1 MQEGQIEYGSHY
13 LYPGNIFVSADPHRV
28 TTVLG
33 SCVSVCLW
41 DPTRRI
47 GGINHFMLPLWN
59 GEGLASPKYGN
70 IAMDKLVD
78 RMIGMGAKMSNIQA
92 KMFGGGEV
100 LRVTSGVLNVGERNI
115 IYAKNRLDE
124 LKIPIAGSNVGGK
137 TGRKLIFDT
146 YEGTVFMKR
155 LSKQVDDIKP

>member
-1 MQEGQIEYGSHY
+1 MQEGQIEYRDHY
-13 LYPGNIFVSADPHRV
+13 LYPGNIFVSADPHKV

-59 GEGLASPKYGN
+59 GDGLASPKYGN

-78 RMIGMGAKMSNIQA
+78 RMLGMGARIINIQA

-124 LKIPIAGSNVGGK
+124 LKIPIVGSNVGGQ

-146 YEGTVFMKR
+146 YDGSVMMKR
-155 LSKQVDDIKP
+155 LSKQIDDIKP